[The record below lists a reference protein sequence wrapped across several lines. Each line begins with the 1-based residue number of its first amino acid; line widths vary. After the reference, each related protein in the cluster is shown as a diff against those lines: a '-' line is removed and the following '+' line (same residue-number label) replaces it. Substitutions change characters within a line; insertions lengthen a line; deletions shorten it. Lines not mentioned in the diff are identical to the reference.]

1 MNNRFAAAIAA
12 RTLKVI
18 GIILILSFLIDFII
32 LSLDFSPTDKQLQ
45 LRWAASMVERGVVP
59 LVGLGMLFAAYWID
73 SFDDGNQPQPIDFR
87 MPALIISSI
96 LGLLFLVIA
105 PVHAMN
111 IINQRTQVVDQIT
124 RDAQLAENQLKT
136 QLNQVQAQLGNDQ
149 VKAAVEKQRT
159 QVKTQYSELLQDQQ
173 RYNQALN
180 NPNVPQA
187 TKDLLKKFKANPQEL
202 DKFIA
207 QQTDPQQLANQ
218 RLAQIRTRRE
228 ELEKQAQE
236 NWKPGLRI
244 VVNSLLLSVAYII
257 IGWSGLRSM
266 GAFQGAKR
274 KVPAR

>member
-1 MNNRFAAAIAA
+1 MNNRFAAATAA

-59 LVGLGMLFAAYWID
+59 LVGLGMLFTGYWID
-73 SFDDGNQPQPIDFR
+73 SFDDGNQPQPLDFR
-87 MPALIISSI
+87 MPALVISSI
-96 LGLLFLVIA
+96 LGLLFLIIA

-111 IINQRTQVVDQIT
+111 VINQRTQIVEQIT
-124 RDAQLAENQLKT
+124 KDADLAENQLKN

-149 VKAAVEKQRT
+149 VKAALEKQKA
-159 QVKTQYSELLQDQQ
+159 QVRSQFTELLQNEE
-173 RYNQALN
+173 RYKQALN
-180 NPNVPQA
+180 SPNVPQA
-187 TKDLLKKFKANPQEL
+187 QKDLLKKFKANPQEL
-202 DKFIA
+202 DKFLA
-207 QQTDPQQLANQ
+207 QQSDPQQLANQ

-236 NWKPGLRI
+236 NWKPGIRI

-257 IGWSGLRSM
+257 IGWAGLRSM
-266 GAFQGAKR
+266 GAFQGGKP

>member
-1 MNNRFAAAIAA
+1 MNNRFAAATAA

-18 GIILILSFLIDFII
+18 GVILILSFLIDFII

-45 LRWAASMVERGVVP
+45 LRWGASMVERGVVP

-73 SFDDGNQPQPIDFR
+73 SFDDGNQSQPLDFR

-111 IINQRTQVVDQIT
+111 VINQRTQVVDQIT

-149 VKAAVEKQRT
+149 VKAQVEKQRT
-159 QVKTQYSELLQDQQ
+159 QVKTQYSELLQDEQ

-266 GAFQGAKR
+266 GALQGAKR

>member
-18 GIILILSFLIDFII
+18 GVILILSFLIDFII

-73 SFDDGNQPQPIDFR
+73 SFDDGNQSQPLDFR

-111 IINQRTQVVDQIT
+111 VINQRTQVVDQIT

-149 VKAAVEKQRT
+149 VKAQVEKQRT
-159 QVKTQYSELLQDQQ
+159 QVKTQYSELLQDEQ

-266 GAFQGAKR
+266 GAFQSAKR

>member
-18 GIILILSFLIDFII
+18 GVILILSFLIDFII

-59 LVGLGMLFAAYWID
+59 LVGLGMLLAGYWID
-73 SFDDGNQPQPIDFR
+73 SFDDGNQSQPLDFR

-96 LGLLFLVIA
+96 LGLLFLIIA

-111 IINQRTQVVDQIT
+111 VINQRTQVVDQISK
-124 RDAQLAENQLKT
+124 DAQVAENQLKT

-149 VKAAVEKQRT
+149 VKAAVEKQRA
-159 QVKTQYSELLQDQQ
+159 QVKSQYSELLQDQQ

-266 GAFQGAKR
+266 GAFQSTKP

>member
-1 MNNRFAAAIAA
+1 MNNRFAAATAA
-12 RTLKVI
+12 RTLKVV
-18 GIILILSFLIDFII
+18 GVILILSFLIDFVI

-45 LRWAASMVERGVVP
+45 LRWAASIVDRGVVP
-59 LVGLGMLFAAYWID
+59 LVGLGMLFAGYWID
-73 SFDDGNQPQPIDFR
+73 SIEDGNQPQPLDFR

-111 IINQRTQVVDQIT
+111 VIHQRTQVVDQIT
-124 RDAQLAENQLKT
+124 QDADRAENQLKT

-149 VKAAVEKQRT
+149 VKAAIEKQRT
-159 QVKTQYSELLQDQQ
+159 QVKAQYSELLQNEQ

-218 RLAQIRTRRE
+218 RLAQIRSRRE

-257 IGWSGLRSM
+257 IGWAGLRSM

>member
-1 MNNRFAAAIAA
+1 MNNRFAAATAA
-12 RTLKVI
+12 RTLKII

-59 LVGLGMLFAAYWID
+59 LVGLGMLFAGYWID
-73 SFDDGNQPQPIDFR
+73 SIEDGNQPQPIDFR

-96 LGLLFLVIA
+96 LGLLFLIIA

-111 IINQRTQVVDQIT
+111 VINQRTQVVEQIT
-124 RDAQLAENQLKT
+124 RDAEQAENQLKT

-149 VKAAVEKQRT
+149 VKAAVEKQRA
-159 QVKTQYSELLQDQQ
+159 QVRTQYSELLQDEQ
-173 RYNQALN
+173 RYNQAIN

-207 QQTDPQQLANQ
+207 EQTDPQQLANQ

-244 VVNSLLLSVAYII
+244 VVNSLLLSIAYIV

-266 GAFQGAKR
+266 GVQGGKR

>member
-18 GIILILSFLIDFII
+18 GVILILSFLIDFII

-59 LVGLGMLFAAYWID
+59 LVGLGMLLAGYWID
-73 SFDDGNQPQPIDFR
+73 SFDDGNQSQPLDFR

-96 LGLLFLVIA
+96 LGLLFLIIA

-111 IINQRTQVVDQIT
+111 VINQRTQVVDQISK
-124 RDAQLAENQLKT
+124 DAQVAENQLKT

-149 VKAAVEKQRT
+149 VKAAVEKQRA
-159 QVKTQYSELLQDQQ
+159 QVKTQYSELLQDEQ

-266 GAFQGAKR
+266 GAFQSAKP